1 MQTVSFMS
9 IRTNFVSQEKCIY
22 VISGLLLKITVVQ
35 TKGYFKDDLFLWGTW
50 VAQSVEPLTLDFH
63 WDHDFRVKGHDVR
76 VVRSGD

>member
-1 MQTVSFMS
+1 MYLCYFRIT
-9 IRTNFVSQEKCIY
+9 IENNF
-22 VISGLLLKITVVQ
+22 VVQ